1 VTAFADASALV
12 TLYADEP
19 GHDVIAGRDVLVV
32 SALSR
37 VEVPA
42 ALWRKQRTG
51 ELTAGKARVL
61 VDDFLAAWD
70 DGATNTV
77 DVRDDDRIPAYL
89 PVRAST
95 SVLDAAVRLCGVHG
109 LRAYDAVQLASAT
122 AARAADDGIDTFLAL
137 DRALTRAAAAEGFT
151 VPERG

>member
-19 GHDVIAGRDVLVV
+19 GHEDIAGRDVLVV
-32 SALSR
+32 SAVSR

-61 VDDFLAAWD
+61 VDDFLATWD
-70 DGATNTV
+70 AGATPAG
-77 DVRDDDRIPAYL
+77 DVRDDDHAPAYL
-89 PVRAST
+89 PVRASNP
-95 SVLDAAVRLCGVHG
+95 VLDAAVRLCGVHG

-122 AARAADDGIDTFLAL
+122 TAREADAGIDTFLAF
-137 DRALTRAAAAEGFT
+137 DRALVLAAEAEGFA
-151 VPERG
+151 VPDRD